1 MSPHPAMDQLSDD
14 EGSYL
19 LDLARR
25 AIEGELRMAADK
37 RSRTDALP
45 EALTLH
51 RGAFVTLKIGSDLR
65 GCIGTLAAGQ
75 PLVDNVRANARN
87 AAFHDPRFAPL
98 TADGWPR
105 VQIEIS
111 VLSIPRKL
119 AYPSAEALPAHLTP
133 HVDGVVIRKGYA
145 SATFLPQVWKQLP
158 RPQDFLAHLCLKAG
172 LSADAWRQGD
182 LEVETYQ
189 VQSFEENFKTS

>member
-1 MSPHPAMDQLSDD
+1 MTPDQSTERLSAD
-14 EGSYL
+14 EGRFL

-25 AIEGELRMAADK
+25 TIEDELGVVSTERTRPDVQTAAL
-37 RSRTDALP
+37 A
-45 EALTLH
+45 LH
-51 RGAFVTLKIGSDLR
+51 RGAFVTLKSSGKLR
-65 GCIGTLAAGQ
+65 GCIGSLVAEQ
-75 PLVDNVRANARN
+75 PLMDNVRANARN
-87 AAFHDPRFAPL
+87 AAFNDPRFAPL
-98 TADGWPR
+98 TVDEWPR

-119 AYPSAEALPAHLTP
+119 TYPTAEALPDRLTP
-133 HVDGVVIRKGYA
+133 LVDGVVIRKGYA

-172 LSADAWRQGD
+172 LSADAWRSGD

-189 VQSFEENFKTS
+189 VESFEEDARTV

>member
-1 MSPHPAMDQLSDD
+1 MASQQTMDRLSDN
-14 EGSYL
+14 ERCFL

-25 AIEGELRMAADK
+25 AIEDELGMMSGK
-37 RSRTDALP
+37 RSREAAHTT
-45 EALTLH
+45 ALTSH
-51 RGAFVTLKIGSDLR
+51 RGAFVTLKIEGELR

-75 PLVDNVRANARN
+75 PLTDNVRANARN

-98 TADGWPR
+98 TADEWPR

-111 VLSIPRKL
+111 VLSSPRKL
-119 AYPSAEALPAHLTP
+119 AYPSAEALPDHLTP

-182 LEVETYQ
+182 LEVEIYH
-189 VQSFEENFKTS
+189 VQSFEEDVRTP

>member
-1 MSPHPAMDQLSDD
+1 MPSHHTTDRLSDD
-14 EGSYL
+14 EGCIL

-25 AIEGELRMAADK
+25 AIEGELGGAPEE
-37 RSRTDALP
+37 RSRR
-45 EALTLH
+45 EAHTSAMASH
-51 RGAFVTLKIGSDLR
+51 RGAFVTLRIAGELR
-65 GCIGTLAAGQ
+65 GCIGSLVADQ
-75 PLVDNVRANARN
+75 PLTDNVCANARN

-98 TADGWPR
+98 TLDEWPQ

-119 AYPSAEALPAHLTP
+119 TYSSPEDLPDHLTP
-133 HVDGVVIRKGYA
+133 HKDGVVIRKGHA

-172 LSADAWRQGD
+172 LTAEAWRKAG

-189 VQSFEENFKTS
+189 VQSFKEDTKKR

>member
-14 EGSYL
+14 EGRYL

-25 AIEGELRMAADK
+25 TIEGELGMAAEEH
-37 RSRTDALP
+37 SRTDAQP
-45 EALTLH
+45 AALTSH

-98 TADGWPR
+98 TADEWPR

-119 AYPSAEALPAHLTP
+119 AYPSAEVLPAHLTP
-133 HVDGVVIRKGYA
+133 HVDGVVIRKGNA

-172 LSADAWRQGD
+172 LAADAWRQGD

-189 VQSFEENFKTS
+189 VQSFEEGFRTS

>member
-98 TADGWPR
+98 TADEWPR

-119 AYPSAEALPAHLTP
+119 AYPSAEVLPAHLTP
-133 HVDGVVIRKGYA
+133 HVDGVVIRKGNA